1 MSGEADTG
9 GAPDALTGSMTGTR
23 IGPYL
28 LLRDQSGL
36 RHLARINSVSLVSEI
51 DEIGDET
58 MLIISSRPIRLSAS
72 LDEVLDWLGVQ
83 P

>member
-1 MSGEADTG
+1 MSADADEDTEAD
-9 GAPDALTGSMTGTR
+9 ASAGTISGMR

-51 DEIGDET
+51 DEMGDET
-58 MLIISSRPIRLSAS
+58 LMVIASPPVRLSAT
-72 LDEVLDWLGVQ
+72 LDDVLGWLGVE